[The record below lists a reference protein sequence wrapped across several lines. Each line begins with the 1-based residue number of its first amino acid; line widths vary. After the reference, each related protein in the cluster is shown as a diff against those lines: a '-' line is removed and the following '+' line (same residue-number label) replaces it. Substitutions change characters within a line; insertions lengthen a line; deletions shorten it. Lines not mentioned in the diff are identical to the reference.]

1 MNGLVFEHNSIDN
14 SQTCAYAFADQTT
27 QVKEFGVL
35 SEHNQNLSSVD
46 EGAEVVREVLQKLV
60 EVDGSN
66 FQIYNTSQYQPQLE
80 ISRLPH
86 EDRETV
92 YEEKDYSIKSDA
104 QGTFINTGKFLSTSA
119 IEFVSTNYPRFDN
132 PVTTT
137 KAPKPAVDREE
148 GLPTYYLYT
157 DASYH
162 PKNKTS
168 GVSFVIIG
176 ENGGLYA
183 SGQKVEPQN
192 ITRAELLAF
201 IMGVQTVQ
209 TISDECRILA
219 HTDCK
224 EVKTS
229 IEHGIMI
236 DQKLNETVQNL
247 VTKEGFSVTVK
258 NIDRNANTL
267 TDSVAKVSRRHGR
280 ISAGKLQ

>member
-14 SQTCAYAFADQTT
+14 NQACAYAFADQTT

-46 EGAEVVREVLQKLV
+46 EGSEVVREVLQKLV
-60 EVDGSN
+60 DVEGTN
-66 FQIYNTSQYQPQLE
+66 FQIYNTSSYQPQLE

-86 EDRETV
+86 DDRETV
-92 YEEKDYSIKSDA
+92 YEEKDYSVKSDA
-104 QGTFINTGKFLSTSA
+104 QGTFINTGKFLSSSA
-119 IEFVSTNYPRFDN
+119 IDFISTNHSRFDN

-148 GLPTYYLYT
+148 GLPMYYLYT

-162 PKNKTS
+162 PENKTT

-176 ENGGLYA
+176 ENGGMYA
-183 SGQKVEPQN
+183 SGQKVEPQH

-201 IMGVQTVQ
+201 IMGVQTIQ
-209 TISDECRILA
+209 TISSECRIIA
-219 HTDCK
+219 HTDCND
-224 EVKTS
+224 VKTS
-229 IEHGIMI
+229 VEHGVMI
-236 DQKLNETVQNL
+236 DQNLSETVQNI

-258 NIDRNANTL
+258 NIDRQSNTL
-267 TDSVAKVSRRHGR
+267 TDSIAKVSRRHGR
-280 ISAGKLQ
+280 ISAGTLQ